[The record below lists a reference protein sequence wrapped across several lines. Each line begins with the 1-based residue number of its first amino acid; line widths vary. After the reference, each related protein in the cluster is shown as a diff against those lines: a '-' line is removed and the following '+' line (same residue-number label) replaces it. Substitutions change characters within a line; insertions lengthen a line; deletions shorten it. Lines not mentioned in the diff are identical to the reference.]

1 MRYRCKNQ
9 VKELLD
15 KEVVDLYG
23 HSNED
28 NKNLTPGMKYENSPK
43 NTVVPSVFNR
53 NSNRGK
59 FILFLYMRGSL
70 QGFPD
75 YFSKEIIIIK
85 VE

>member
-28 NKNLTPGMKYENSPK
+28 NKNLTPGMKYDNSPK
-43 NTVVPSVFNR
+43 NTIVPSVFNR

-59 FILFLYMRGSL
+59 FRLFLCLKGSFL
-70 QGFPD
+70 YLPELF
-75 YFSKEIIIIK
+75 
-85 VE
+85 